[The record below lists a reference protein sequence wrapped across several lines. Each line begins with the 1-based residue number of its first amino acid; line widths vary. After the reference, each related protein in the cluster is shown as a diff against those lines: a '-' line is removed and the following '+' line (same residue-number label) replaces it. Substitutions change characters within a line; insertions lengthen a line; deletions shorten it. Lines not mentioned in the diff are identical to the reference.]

1 MNYLLLGQDSVAKDA
16 KLAELKRKNFP
27 SLEALQFDYEVL
39 YAQKLDSETLKK
51 SLVALPALSKERLVV
66 IKECH
71 KLNPHNKEL
80 LFDFLENPGPCT
92 LILDSEKNEEDEFL
106 KKIGRIV
113 KVINCQKEPPLNVF
127 TLTRAIGAQKSVE
140 SLKILSQL
148 LLQGDQPLQIMGG
161 LVWFWKKSR
170 ADFSA
175 QQFKKGLLFLQEAD
189 LNIKRSR
196 LSAQYALELL
206 VVKLCSQGA
215 G

>member
-1 MNYLLLGQDSVAKDA
+1 MNYLLLGQDNVTKDA
-16 KLAELKRKNFP
+16 KLAELKKKNFSSP
-27 SLEALQFDYEVL
+27 EALQFDYEIL

-51 SLVALPALSKERLVV
+51 SLIALPVLSKERLVV

-71 KLNPHNKEL
+71 KLSPHNKEL
-80 LFDFLENPGPCT
+80 LLDFLKNPGQCA
-92 LILDSEKNEEDEFL
+92 LVLDSEKNEEDEFL
-106 KKIGRIV
+106 KKISRTV

-127 TLTRAIGAQKSVE
+127 ALTRTIGARQSAE

-175 QQFKKGLLFLQEAD
+175 EGFKKGLLFLQEAD

-196 LSAQYALELL
+196 LTVQYALELL
-206 VVKLCSQGA
+206 VVKLCSQEA